1 MMDTPRKLLS
11 LVGLLICL
19 AFAGAAF
26 AQTTDYHS
34 LTTDP
39 NPPPANQ
46 EFSAFFNFVTNPSST
61 GFWGELRPTHVI
73 DGNVITFAFDT
84 GCGWICPP
92 GVPTYRAFPFMMPAL
107 PAGTY
112 VVRFAESLYPPIS
125 PSSIIA
131 EFTVDVG
138 LGGGEVSRPLPL
150 GGSASVLL
158 GLLILMLGWKRLHAR
173 GNSRKVGA

>member
-1 MMDTPRKLLS
+1 MNMPKTLFSAALFI
-11 LVGLLICL
+11 LCLGL
-19 AFAGAAF
+19 AGVSF
-26 AQTTDYHS
+26 AQDTHAPS

-39 NPPPANQ
+39 SSAPANQ
-46 EFSAFFNFVTNPSST
+46 EFAAFLNFETNPGSA
-61 GFWGELRPTHVI
+61 GFWGEPRPTHVI

-92 GVPTYRAFPFMMPAL
+92 GVPTYRAFPFTMPAL

-112 VVRFAESLYPPIS
+112 VVRFAESLYPPIA

-138 LGGGEVSRPLPL
+138 LGGGEVSTPLPL

-158 GLLILMLGWKRLHAR
+158 GLLILMLGWKRLYAR
-173 GNSRKVGA
+173 GDLRKVGA